1 MQDHGYIAFM
11 VTMVTEL
18 KHTCPTSMAFLKHVI
33 DFSEIPTSQTLQHV
47 TGALLNK
54 IITKQTKINATII
67 WSMLAQKFAGSLTES
82 MWTGDLGNMLIQCLY
97 DDNNIYSLLAIESF
111 ALTGSLK
118 ICLMDQFGIVHLLQ
132 KLLDRVDEDMCL
144 SPLLSF
150 GSINTDS
157 PNLTLVSI
165 KNHRRIYKELKSA
178 FKSCKSKLAKKR
190 KSFRKS
196 QNWSYETLPNEEKQQ
211 QQQKQQHRFTVQTY
225 KEENPLIFLDLRQ
238 LHFCLSWSLNNVF
251 TKVNNCLNINICV
264 LIFKNSQTIIQQHHN
279 KKHFCNQ
286 LKKITIVN
294 SMQTI

>member
-1 MQDHGYIAFM
+1 MQDQGYIAFM

-18 KHTCPTSMAFLKHVI
+18 KHTCPTSMTFLKHVI
-33 DFSEIPTSQTLQHV
+33 DFSEIPTNQTLQHV

-54 IITKQTKINATII
+54 IMTKETKINATII

-82 MWTGDLGNMLIQCLY
+82 MWTDNLGNMLIQYLY

-118 ICLMDQFGIVHLLQ
+118 ICLMDQFGISHILQELMDKVHN
-132 KLLDRVDEDMCL
+132 DMCL

-165 KNHRRIYKELKSA
+165 KNHIKIYEELKSA

-196 QNWSYETLPNEEKQQ
+196 QNWSYKTLPNEGVQYLRQ
-211 QQQKQQHRFTVQTY
+211 FTVQTY
-225 KEENPLIFLDLRQ
+225 QEKDPLIFLDLRQ
-238 LHFCLSWSLNNVF
+238 LHFCLNWSLTNVF
-251 TKVNNCLNINICV
+251 TKVNNCLDVNIQYIY
-264 LIFKNSQTIIQQHHN
+264 
-279 KKHFCNQ
+279 
-286 LKKITIVN
+286 
-294 SMQTI
+294 